1 MCLVIDSWRDIDTIV
16 SIPLRKG
23 TVEHRYELVLECFVA
38 IDYFNR
44 VRCQVRCQV
53 PRYGA
58 RVRCQV
64 RCQVQYLGTRVL
76 E

>member
-53 PRYGA
+53 LSTALYLVLSIP
-58 RVRCQV
+58 VRC
-64 RCQVQYLGTRVL
+64 T
-76 E
+76 